1 MQGGGNSSSVE
12 NLHVNFWLPQNI
24 FHSLLLV
31 QNLIDNIVN

>member
-1 MQGGGNSSSVE
+1 MQRGGNFSSVE

-24 FHSLLLV
+24 THSVLLV